1 MRLKLTSP
9 FTKRNLISQDCI
21 PDQIPMT
28 KVKYNLSPSWLF
40 DTRLVNLHL

>member
-21 PDQIPMT
+21 PDQILMT
-28 KVKYNLSPSWLF
+28 KVKYNLYLQVGCS
-40 DTRLVNLHL
+40 TQG